1 MTSSHLYVQ
10 ARSPLDVPW
19 DRARER
25 RVLGRALEAKRR
37 RARRRMAFEL
47 VAAMAVTFVAGRAL
61 PHASAESG
69 EAQPAIAP
77 ATEETRGT
85 PVGGFAGTGGHGGTG
100 SRGQGGNA
108 GTG

>member
-1 MTSSHLYVQ
+1 MTSSHLCL

-19 DRARER
+19 DKGRER
-25 RVLGRALEAKRR
+25 RVLGRALEARRR

-47 VAAMAVTFVAGRAL
+47 VAAMAVTFIAGRTL
-61 PHASAESG
+61 PRASAESG
-69 EAQPAIAP
+69 EAQPAIVAP

-85 PVGGFAGTGGHGGTG
+85 PIGGFAGTGGHGGTG